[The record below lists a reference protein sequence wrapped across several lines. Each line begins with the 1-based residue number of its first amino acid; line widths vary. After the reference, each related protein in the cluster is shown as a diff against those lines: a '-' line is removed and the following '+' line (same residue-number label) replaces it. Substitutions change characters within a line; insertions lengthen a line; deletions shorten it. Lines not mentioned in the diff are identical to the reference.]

1 MRQIVQLDR
10 PIVQNVVHQESV
22 WPMSAGISGR
32 ADAIAWRG
40 GCTKVEWDLSSVIG
54 FVLVT
59 DNAIEAQCAA
69 GNKTLLVKGDL
80 LILNE
85 SSASALSAATA
96 FFLNDAAL
104 VAPIASITPADVTPI
119 RALHGSI
126 QPANARWDHRPFADK
141 PAWSMAVARLN
152 EREYTR
158 VATIAQLLANEAG
171 PLDDERPSTRLVAN
185 LEATLFEALA
195 GVLWARDPLSLPQLV
210 ACGDKRI
217 AKALVAISEAPAKPW
232 RIDTMAREAA
242 MSRTA
247 FAMQFKKIVGKTPLD
262 YLTGLRLQFATTLLE
277 NSPVLSI
284 DCIARDV
291 GYADESALRR
301 AYTRVTGESFKRRG
315 EARHE
320 HASDRHSASTA
331 EAHA

>member
-10 PIVQNVVHQESV
+10 PIVQNAARKEDS
-22 WPMSAGISGR
+22 WPMSAGIAGR
-32 ADAIAWRG
+32 ADAVAWHG
-40 GCTKVEWDLSSVIG
+40 GRKKVEWDLANAIG

-59 DNAIEAQCAA
+59 SDEVEAQCAA
-69 GNKTLLVKGDL
+69 GNKTRLQKGDL

-85 SSASALSAATA
+85 SSATSTSLMSAARTI
-96 FFLNDAAL
+96 FSLNDNAL
-104 VAPIASITPADVTPI
+104 FETTEKTQT

-126 QPANARWDHRPFADK
+126 QPASARWDHRPFADK

-158 VATIAQLLANEAG
+158 VATIAQLLVDEA
-171 PLDDERPSTRLVAN
+171 RPSDEESQQARLVAN

-217 AKALVAISEAPAKPW
+217 AKALVAMAEAPAKPW

-247 FAMQFKKIVGKTPLD
+247 FATQFKKIVGKTPLD

-301 AYTRVTGESFKRRG
+301 AYTRATGESFKRRS

-320 HASDRHSASTA
+320 PSHDRQSVAA
-331 EAHA
+331 REARV